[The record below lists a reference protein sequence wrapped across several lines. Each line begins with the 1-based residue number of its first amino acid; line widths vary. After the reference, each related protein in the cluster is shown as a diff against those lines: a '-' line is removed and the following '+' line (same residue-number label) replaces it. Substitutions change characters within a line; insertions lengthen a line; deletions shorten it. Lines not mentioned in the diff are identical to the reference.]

1 MGSMWDIGRKQL
13 EDSFSSKKFLLIL
26 GLFLVLSLG
35 SVYMG
40 VEEYNQQMENFE
52 GGNSYGPPPEKPSLI
67 DVFGPLVSLNLP
79 LAAGI
84 LALLLSYD
92 AISRERE
99 EGTIE
104 LLLSYPVYRDEI
116 INGKFAAGLFTV
128 ATALLIAFTASSGL
142 AIYLTGVI
150 PTAEQIFRLVF
161 LWQGSVVYMAFF
173 FGLGTLL
180 SVLLRSSWRSLI
192 SGLAVLLLFIATP
205 FLANMAAGAI
215 YPMDIDTG
223 RPGVSTGTTEVSGAS
238 GSVSVGGGRPAPVED
253 QEDKRQEIMDKRQ
266 SFVDQVSK
274 ISATTSFQNFASTM
288 LGTDYEGESGL
299 KPTVWENLQ
308 SALGYLIFL
317 LSETMLTFTAAY
329 TVFMRQDL

>member
-40 VEEYNQQMENFE
+40 VEEYNQQMEAFE
-52 GGNSYGPPPEKPSLI
+52 GGNNYGAPPEKPSLI

-79 LAAGI
+79 LAAGV

-142 AIYLTGVI
+142 AIYLTGVL

-161 LWQGSVVYMAFF
+161 LWQGSVIYMAFF

-192 SGLAVLLLFIATP
+192 AGLAVLLLFIATP
-205 FLANMAAGAI
+205 FLANMAAGAV
-215 YPMDIDTG
+215 YPMDTGSSGPGIARTTAVAGSSGGITVEAG
-223 RPGVSTGTTEVSGAS
+223 RPTPGQ
-238 GSVSVGGGRPAPVED
+238 D
-253 QEDKRQEIMDKRQ
+253 QENQRQEIMDKRQ
-266 SFVDQVSK
+266 NFVDQVSK

-288 LGTDYEGESGL
+288 LGTDYEGESAL

-317 LSETMLTFTAAY
+317 LSETMLAFTAAY

>member
-26 GLFLVLSLG
+26 GLFLVLSMG
-35 SVYMG
+35 SVYIG
-40 VEEYNQQMENFE
+40 VEEYNQQMENFL
-52 GGNSYGPPPEKPSLI
+52 GGNSFGAVPEKPSLI
-67 DVFGPLVSLNLP
+67 DVFEPLVSINLP

-92 AISRERE
+92 SISRERE

-142 AIYLTGVI
+142 AIYLTGVL
-150 PTAEQIFRLVF
+150 PTAEQVFRLVF
-161 LWQGSVVYMAFF
+161 LWQGSVIYMAFF

-180 SVLLRSSWRSLI
+180 SVVMKSSWRSLI
-192 SGLAVLLLFIATP
+192 AGLTLLLLFLATP
-205 FLANMAAGAI
+205 LLAGIGANFI
-215 YPMDIDTG
+215 YPMDVDTG
-223 RPGVSTGTTEVSGAS
+223 GAATGTVYSTGDVA
-238 GSVSVGGGRPAPVED
+238 VEHAEQD
-253 QEDKRQEIMDKRQ
+253 AQDRRQEIREQ
-266 SFVDQVSK
+266 RENFVNQVSRF
-274 ISATTSFQNFASTM
+274 SASTSFQNFASTM
-288 LGTDYEGESGL
+288 LGAEYDGESGL
-299 KPTVWENLQ
+299 QPTVWEDLQ

-317 LSETMLTFTAAY
+317 LSETMLVFTAAY